1 METSSNWSLKYAKF
15 FKFNDETT
23 QGGKPTQFSND
34 EDKAQNKNN
43 DDFDAWEQLK
53 LNTRMVKLDHAFQT

>member
-1 METSSNWSLKYAKF
+1 METSSNWSLKYAKL
-15 FKFNDETT
+15 FKFIDETT

-43 DDFDAWEQLK
+43 DDFD
-53 LNTRMVKLDHAFQT
+53 VKLDHAFQT